1 MSSGGVS
8 HSNAG
13 TGSSHGPS
21 GHPIALGGP
30 TEKVPSL
37 FIERPK
43 MPRATWEAL
52 RAHVI
57 KERQKKKQMLDK
69 TQEVERQ
76 KIQRETKKKQ
86 EAKTL
91 VDTRNE
97 ISSLE
102 IKLAQLKE
110 EKHQLFH
117 TLKKVMAGTN
127 ADAVLYEDDRR
138 RSKDV
143 SHSNIYMQ
151 QPVQRATSGIQ
162 YMKPHHPHMLL
173 APTISQ
179 VNAAASLNQPQNL
192 ATLKRQRSPSP
203 PRSTISTAY
212 YRTPAL
218 PSTANKHNL
227 HASAVNSLSAASIY
241 GSSPSYPSGYPRE
254 DADRARPQQT
264 LYLSAADLSH
274 RNACTTAGMTVAR
287 SEPNLSTVHLL
298 AASDRAGREAQP
310 LQLTRGGPGHSVG
323 GINSANMDNYRS
335 SLLAGLHQ
343 RQSPGGVRYTITA
356 ASTAPSATLLTT
368 STGQRLS
375 SLPTQNGVAAEI
387 TRVYR
392 DV

>member
-1 MSSGGVS
+1 MISKQTVLKF
-8 HSNAG
+8 N
-13 TGSSHGPS
+13 
-21 GHPIALGGP
+21 
-30 TEKVPSL
+30 
-37 FIERPK
+37 FI
-43 MPRATWEAL
+43 RATL
-52 RAHVI
+52 
-57 KERQKKKQMLDK
+57 
-69 TQEVERQ
+69 
-76 KIQRETKKKQ
+76 
-86 EAKTL
+86 
-91 VDTRNE
+91 
-97 ISSLE
+97 SL
-102 IKLAQLKE
+102 
-110 EKHQLFH
+110 
-117 TLKKVMAGTN
+117 
-127 ADAVLYEDDRR
+127 
-138 RSKDV
+138 
-143 SHSNIYMQ
+143 
-151 QPVQRATSGIQ
+151 
-162 YMKPHHPHMLL
+162 
-173 APTISQ
+173 
-179 VNAAASLNQPQNL
+179 
-192 ATLKRQRSPSP
+192 RSPSP

>member
-8 HSNAG
+8 HSNTG
-13 TGSSHGPS
+13 TSSSHGPS

-69 TQEVERQ
+69 TQEV
-76 KIQRETKKKQ
+76 
-86 EAKTL
+86 
-91 VDTRNE
+91 
-97 ISSLE
+97 
-102 IKLAQLKE
+102 
-110 EKHQLFH
+110 
-117 TLKKVMAGTN
+117 
-127 ADAVLYEDDRR
+127 LYEDDRR

-151 QPVQRATSGIQ
+151 QPIQRPTTGIQ

-179 VNAAASLNQPQNL
+179 VNAASAMNQPQNL

-218 PSTANKHNL
+218 SSTANKHNL

-241 GSSPSYPSGYPRE
+241 GSSPSYPSGCTRDDSE
-254 DADRARPQQT
+254 RTRPQQT

-298 AASDRAGREAQP
+298 AASDRGVREAQP
-310 LQLTRGGPGHSVG
+310 LQLTRAGPGHSVG
-323 GINSANMDNYRS
+323 GINSSNIETYRS

-343 RQSPGGVRYTITA
+343 RQAPAGVRYSITS
-356 ASTAPSATLLTT
+356 ASNVPAATLLTT

-375 SLPTQNGVAAEI
+375 SIPPQNGVAAEI